1 MGEIGRQRINVV
13 ERITTNLRED
23 VKMWRCEDYNLWI
36 IQMCEKTQK

>member
-23 VKMWRCEDYNLWI
+23 VKIIICE
-36 IQMCEKTQK
+36 